1 MLLNP
6 NIIVSK
12 EILMQEEE
20 FSIKKIFE
28 NVKNQLIEYFNNNE
42 EELFKFVTDK
52 VNALWESRVLTYTGY
67 SYYVNI

>member
-1 MLLNP
+1 MFINP
-6 NIIVSK
+6 DNIVSE
-12 EILMQEEE
+12 EILMQKEE

-28 NVKNQLIEYFNNNE
+28 NVKIKLINYFNDNE
-42 EELFKFVTDK
+42 EKLFKFVTDK